1 MPIYKVT
8 IIPEP
13 IIDPEYRIEAD
24 SLEEAKEA
32 AEDKFFDQIGDL
44 VVFEVEGELVDDQD
58 EPADFAAGD

>member
-44 VVFEVEGELVDDQD
+44 VVFEVAQETVKL
-58 EPADFAAGD
+58 F